1 MAYLSV
7 IARIPRI
14 TPSTSVN
21 ATSSPTAAPKSSS
34 QDSVM
39 GSGQKSPL
47 SSRMSRHAPRQSAA
61 PMKPASGV

>member
-7 IARIPRI
+7 TARTPRI
-14 TPSTSVN
+14 SPPASVN
-21 ATSSPTAAPKSSS
+21 ATSSPTATAKSAP
-34 QDSVM
+34 QESVM

-47 SSRMSRHAPRQSAA
+47 SRRISRHAPRQSAA